1 MLKIAKITI
10 FREFSIKFIKSLI
23 LMKII
28 DFHESIT
35 HVIDVPKRVIFGVQ
49 KGVIFDPPW
58 TPPGPPRDPP
68 GGQKWP
74 KKSLGDILINGLSAG
89 GAVFVH

>member
-1 MLKIAKITI
+1 MLKTAKITI
-10 FREFSIKFIKSLI
+10 FREFSLKFTKLVI

-28 DFHESIT
+28 DFHAFIT
-35 HVIDVPKRVIFGVQ
+35 HDIAVPKTTIFGVQ
-49 KGVIFDPPW
+49 NGVIFDPPW